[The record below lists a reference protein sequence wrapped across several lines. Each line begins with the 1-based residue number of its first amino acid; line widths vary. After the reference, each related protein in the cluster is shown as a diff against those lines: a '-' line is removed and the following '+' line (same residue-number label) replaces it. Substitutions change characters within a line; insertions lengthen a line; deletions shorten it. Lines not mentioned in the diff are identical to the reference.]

1 MQHSFNSKSLI
12 GVALCL
18 FLGMGAMALHARAEG
33 RRNPPPPIPWEK
45 CGDIDDVA
53 AFMHGELS
61 DRTDNLL
68 AARREEL
75 NHLNEARIMAD
86 SGRAQD
92 RLRADE
98 IRALQF
104 ATLLARATS
113 TKARAAITAFQTAVA
128 EAVRVRRL
136 AADRAI
142 ADFRS
147 DLDAEI
153 AARRARVDAA
163 RTSLIENLNAGL
175 ARSKSSCG
183 KEGRPVRSRDELRMS
198 VQSVQ
203 ARFLDE
209 VRGADASETTLRAMI
224 NEKQTA
230 LLAAERT
237 MRASLD
243 AARVQLVKALR

>member
-1 MQHSFNSKSLI
+1 
-12 GVALCL
+12 
-18 FLGMGAMALHARAEG
+18 
-33 RRNPPPPIPWEK
+33 
-45 CGDIDDVA
+45 
-53 AFMHGELS
+53 
-61 DRTDNLL
+61 
-68 AARREEL
+68 
-75 NHLNEARIMAD
+75 
-86 SGRAQD
+86 
-92 RLRADE
+92 
-98 IRALQF
+98 
-104 ATLLARATS
+104 
-113 TKARAAITAFQTAVA
+113 
-128 EAVRVRRL
+128 
-136 AADRAI
+136 
-142 ADFRS
+142 
-147 DLDAEI
+147 LDAEI